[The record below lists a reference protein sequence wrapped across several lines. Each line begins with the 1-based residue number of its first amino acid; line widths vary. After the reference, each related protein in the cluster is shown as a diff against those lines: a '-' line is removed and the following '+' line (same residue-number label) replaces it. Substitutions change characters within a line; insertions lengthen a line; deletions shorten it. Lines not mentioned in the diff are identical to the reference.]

1 MRCCTTYS
9 CVLSRA
15 NKNVKEIRVD
25 PWLVLGL
32 ALLPAIGNFGGGML
46 AEFFPT
52 NNRIVSIALHGAA
65 GIVIAVVST
74 ELMPEA
80 LEQLSPWLVA
90 AAFGAGGVIAISGA
104 VNSLQASAKP
114 KGGALSSGMW
124 MIYIAVSM
132 DLASDGLMIGSG
144 SAVSA
149 SMALVLAMGQ
159 VLADIPEG
167 YATIANM
174 KENEVPRSRRILLSA
189 SFVIPVVGMA
199 MVSYFLLRDVAE
211 AWKMGALAF
220 VAGLLSLAAVE
231 DMISEAHE
239 SGEDTKW
246 SMLAFTGG
254 FVLFVLV
261 SAGLERFS

>member
-1 MRCCTTYS
+1 M
-9 CVLSRA
+9 
-15 NKNVKEIRVD
+15 D

-90 AAFGAGGVIAISGA
+90 AAFGAGGVSYVAISGA
-104 VNSLQASAKP
+104 VDRLQASAKP
-114 KGGALSSGMW
+114 KGGASSSGMW

-199 MVSYFLLRDVAE
+199 MVSYFLLRDVAD

-246 SMLAFTGG
+246 SMLAFTSG

-261 SAGLERFS
+261 SAGLERFSRHYLSDASKPPERSMATRT